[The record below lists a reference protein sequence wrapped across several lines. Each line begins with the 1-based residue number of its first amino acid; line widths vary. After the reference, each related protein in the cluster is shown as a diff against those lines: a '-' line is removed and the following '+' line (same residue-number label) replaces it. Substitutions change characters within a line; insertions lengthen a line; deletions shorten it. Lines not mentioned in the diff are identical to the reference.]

1 MQIRAFLRASLA
13 MALLFTRGS
22 RYFVCARVEGKKDAY
37 EIHRV
42 GLTWPDDQSKRDQS
56 NRWKT
61 YELDNWARAVRRDV
75 DSWDNAT
82 ARCAIVAEAPHKQ
95 NIVTGLRA
103 HTRTNAHGHTHARA
117 HACTHARTHTH
128 YLFLLCLSF
137 QDPDQ
142 ANLTMLILF
151 EKDMGDGRMLQ
162 SHMLRCDP
170 PEAVKQ
176 VFLKKT

>member
-22 RYFVCARVEGKKDAY
+22 RYYVCARVEGKKDTY

-117 HACTHARTHTH
+117 HTPARTHARTRTTC
-128 YLFLLCLSF
+128 FFC
-137 QDPDQ
+137 
-142 ANLTMLILF
+142 A
-151 EKDMGDGRMLQ
+151 
-162 SHMLRCDP
+162 SHFRTP
-170 PEAVKQ
+170 TRP
-176 VFLKKT
+176 TSR